1 MNGKSVPPNPSVA
14 TPKPEKLRV
23 THLISGLPI
32 GGAQTALKYLVLG
45 ADRDHFDM
53 NVVSLTTIGTVGE
66 QLQREGIDVRA
77 LGMPPGRIRPSAV
90 FRLMRVIGAT
100 NVDILQTWMYH
111 ADLLGGFAAMPF
123 PRTKTIWN
131 LRQTNLDPRHS
142 KRLTRIVAS
151 LCAATS
157 RVLPDK
163 IVCGSIA
170 ARDVHAG
177 LGYDTRKMVLIENGV
192 DVDRFLPSND
202 AKLRVRS
209 ELKVDATTN
218 LVGMV
223 ARFHPQKD
231 HKAFMRVAEIIRSR
245 RTDTEFILCGD
256 GIDKTNST
264 LVDLIEQSNLSNC
277 VHLLGRRTDIE
288 NVTAAL
294 DVSLSCSASAEGGPN
309 TLFEALAC
317 GVPCVATDVGDSS
330 RIVGHAGMIVPP
342 ESPELLAGAVE
353 QVLRHDVI
361 EDLRLAARER
371 AVDHFNINRSVSRYE
386 ALYSGLLNPIC

>member
-1 MNGKSVPPNPSVA
+1 MNGNSVPPNSGEDR
-14 TPKPEKLRV
+14 PKPEKLRV

-32 GGAQTALKYLVLG
+32 GGAQTALKYLILG
-45 ADRDHFDM
+45 ADRDQFDM
-53 NVVSLTTIGTVGE
+53 NVVSLTTIGTVGK
-66 QLQREGIDVRA
+66 QLQQEGIDVRA

-90 FRLMRVIGAT
+90 LRLMQIIRST
-100 NVDILQTWMYH
+100 NVDILQSWMYH
-111 ADLLGGFAAMPF
+111 ADLLGGIAAIPF
-123 PRTKTIWN
+123 PRTKAIWN
-131 LRQTNLDPRHS
+131 LRQTDLDPRHS

-170 ARDVHAG
+170 ARDVHAR

-192 DVDRFLPSND
+192 DVDRFVPSSD
-202 AKLRVRS
+202 ARSRVRS
-209 ELKVDATTN
+209 EINIDEATK

-231 HKAFMRVAEIIRSR
+231 HKAFVKVAQIIRSR
-245 RTDTEFILCGD
+245 RTDIEFVLCGE
-256 GIDKTNST
+256 GIDETNST
-264 LVDLIEQSNLSNC
+264 LVDLIEQSNVSDC
-277 VHLLGRRTDIE
+277 IHLLGRRSDIE

-309 TLFEALAC
+309 TMFEALAC
-317 GVPCVATDVGDSS
+317 GVPCVATDVGDSA
-330 RIVGHAGMIVPP
+330 RIVGQAGVVVPP

-353 QVLRHDVI
+353 HVLQHDVI
-361 EDLRLAARER
+361 DHLRRTARER
-371 AVDHFNINRSVSRYE
+371 AVDHFNVKKSVSRYE
-386 ALYSGLLNPIC
+386 VLYSRALSPVG